1 MRSARTNVSLAKRTD
16 RAPMH
21 PIVGFDASIS
31 GNQLCIVG
39 NKSSFPEMREC
50 PHVQA
55 SNCRVSMLPFPE
67 ISVALLEI
75 RSSFPEMREC
85 NLVKGGLLTLPL
97 FIFLCHFRKCEL
109 EFPEKRVQLLE
120 MHMPISRNAHVHV
133 SCPLSE
139 NPYFQ
144 C

>member
-1 MRSARTNVSLAKRTD
+1 MYRR
-16 RAPMH
+16 
-21 PIVGFDASIS
+21 PIVGFRCSHFRKSVLHCWKQVVIS
-31 GNQLCIVG
+31 GNEGMSPCTGVQL
-39 NKSSFPEMREC
+39 S
-50 PHVQA
+50 
-55 SNCRVSMLPFPE
+55 VSMLPFPE